1 MRVAIV
7 CNSPVSGRP
16 DSEDVLEQVRLVS
29 GALKAL
35 GHDFRVFQVGAVHE
49 APGGS
54 ALGANVAAPPSESPF
69 FLLLGLKKYAPHAVF
84 NLVEDNPAEQVF
96 QHHYTALFELF
107 DYHFTGSRYEA
118 VLSTNDKAVS
128 KFIMGIF
135 NIPTPRHQ
143 VYRGVRQRLEVPF
156 PCIIKPSRE
165 DASVGIEDSSV
176 FHDEPPLWKALPH
189 AYREHAGQPIL
200 IEGFVE
206 GREFN
211 VSLLETAEGEVE
223 VLPVAEMAF
232 VDWPAGKPRIVGYRA
247 KWDAGSFEYRNTS
260 RRFSPPEAPLD
271 RLEQVSR
278 KCWKVFNLRGYA
290 RVDLRVSGDG
300 GIYVLEV
307 NANPCISP
315 DSGFVAALKE
325 AGYSEADFVA
335 RALGAALRAEESSGE
350 IRAPRTSKGGVRLR
364 HELVPADPEAIR
376 AVLAQTGV
384 FSPREIGVALEL
396 AADRLAKGPASEYL
410 FIMADNGTRTIGYI
424 CFGPITIAEGRFDIY
439 WVAVSP
445 DYTGRGIGRLLMREA
460 EKAIAASGGRYIFID
475 TSSRKEYVEARRF
488 YQRNGYVE
496 TARIRDF
503 FSEND
508 DKVVFM
514 KRLAPPPALS
524 HSGGR
529 EAERPGL

>member
-1 MRVAIV
+1 MKVAIV
-7 CNSPVSGRP
+7 CNSPVPGKP

-35 GHDFRVFQVGAVHE
+35 GHDFRIFQVGAAHE
-49 APGGS
+49 RRAPFGS
-54 ALGANVAAPPSESPF
+54 EVAAPASESPF
-69 FLLLGLKKYAPHAVF
+69 FLLLGLKKYGPHVVF
-84 NLVEDNPAEQVF
+84 NLVEDTPSEQVF

-107 DYHFTGSRYEA
+107 DYHFTGSKYEA

-143 VYRGVRQRLEVPF
+143 LYRGVRERLEVPL

-165 DASVGIEDSSV
+165 DASVGIDDFSVFRDDSS
-176 FHDEPPLWKALPH
+176 LWKALPA
-189 AYREHAGQPIL
+189 AYREHGGQPML
-200 IEGFVE
+200 IEQFVE

-211 VSLLETAEGEVE
+211 VSLLETADGEVE

-232 VDWPAGKPRIVGYRA
+232 VDWPEGKPRIVGYRA
-247 KWDAGSFEYRNTS
+247 KWDAGSFEHRNTS
-260 RRFSPPEAPLD
+260 RRFSPQDAPLD

-290 RVDLRVSGDG
+290 RVDLRLAGDG
-300 GIYVLEV
+300 SIYVLEV
-307 NANPCISP
+307 NANPCVSP

-325 AGYSEADFVA
+325 AGYAEADFVA
-335 RALGAALRAEESSGE
+335 RALGAALRTGERIAEL
-350 IRAPRTSKGGVRLR
+350 RVPRTSKGGVRLR
-364 HELVPADPEAIR
+364 HDLVPADSEAIS
-376 AVLAQTGV
+376 AILAQTGI

-410 FIMADNGTRTIGYI
+410 FVMADNGTRTIGYI

-439 WVAVSP
+439 WIAVSP

-460 EKAIAASGGRYIFID
+460 EKAVAASGGRYIFID

-488 YQRNGYVE
+488 YERNGYVE
-496 TARIRDF
+496 AARIRDF
-503 FSEND
+503 FSEDD
-508 DKVVFM
+508 DKIVFM

-524 HSGGR
+524 QR
-529 EAERPGL
+529 ESRGAEKPGL